1 MDDLQKLTDA
11 ELWQGIEDNA
21 DAISAV
27 AETVRL
33 SDRIGPTEVVVAK
46 EQYRRANIRMLVNLC
61 RERDAYVAD
70 LERRYPPSQSK

>member
-1 MDDLQKLTDA
+1 MVDLQKLTDS
-11 ELWQGIEDNA
+11 ELLQGIEDNA

-33 SDRIGPTEVVVAK
+33 SDRIGPTEVVAK

-61 RERDAYVAD
+61 RERDAYVAE